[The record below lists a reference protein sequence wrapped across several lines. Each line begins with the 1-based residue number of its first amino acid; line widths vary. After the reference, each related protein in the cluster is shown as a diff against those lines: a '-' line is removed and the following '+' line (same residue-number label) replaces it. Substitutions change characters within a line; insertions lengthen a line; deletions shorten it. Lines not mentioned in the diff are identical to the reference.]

1 MSALPLRTSAK
12 FLILFTGL
20 FPIIFA
26 TGCTT
31 ASIPPTATETPAAK
45 TLPSIPNDWIP
56 VARYGRYTLMA
67 LTPRAAQ
74 HNLLLQTVQVS
85 IPTDKAATVGEA
97 LDQVLRHSGYSL
109 CDSSAEVSV
118 LHDLS
123 LPASHRHLGPL
134 LLYDALRTL
143 AGPAWVLE
151 VNNTTRQVCFTRT
164 GAPKP

>member
-1 MSALPLRTSAK
+1 MPTSRNY
-12 FLILFTGL
+12 ITIRLFTLVAGL
-20 FPIIFA
+20 LSA
-26 TGCTT
+26 VLLNGCTT
-31 ASIPPTATETPAAK
+31 ASIAPAIETPV
-45 TLPSIPNDWIP
+45 TTIPPSIPNDWIP

>member
-1 MSALPLRTSAK
+1 MPTSRNYITIRLLALMA
-12 FLILFTGL
+12 GL
-20 FPIIFA
+20 LPA
-26 TGCTT
+26 VLLNGCTT
-31 ASIPPTATETPAAK
+31 STVQPAPMKIEAK
-45 TLPSIPNDWIP
+45 LPSPIPIDWIP

-85 IPTDKAATVGEA
+85 IPTDRAATVGEA
-97 LDQVLRHSGYSL
+97 LDQVLHHSGYSL
-109 CDSSAEVSV
+109 CDSSAEATV
-118 LHDLS
+118 LYDLP
-123 LPASHRHLGPL
+123 LPAPHRHLGPL

-151 VNNTTRQVCFTRT
+151 VDNTTRQVCFTRT

>member
-1 MSALPLRTSAK
+1 MPSLRVTTK
-12 FLILFTGL
+12 FLILLTGI
-20 FPIIFA
+20 FPPLFA

-31 ASIPPTATETPAAK
+31 ASIAPVIETPA
-45 TLPSIPNDWIP
+45 TTIPPSIPNDWIP

-118 LHDLS
+118 
-123 LPASHRHLGPL
+123 
-134 LLYDALRTL
+134 
-143 AGPAWVLE
+143 
-151 VNNTTRQVCFTRT
+151 
-164 GAPKP
+164 